1 MDWDRAI
8 VIGRIVR
15 PHGLRGDVV
24 VHPET
29 DFVEARFRPGAS
41 FWTRS
46 VRGDS
51 QITVASARL
60 QGGRPIVGFEGVSSI
75 EQAEALVG
83 LELRVPED
91 ALQPLDP
98 GTYYRHQLEGC
109 QVVTRA
115 GEEVGIVARVDGGA
129 GGSRLEIESTRGEVL
144 VPLAADICVEI
155 DVAARRI
162 TIDPP
167 EGLLGLNEVGRRHDL
182 PADGS
187 RRSRGRRRQ
196 PRH

>member
-1 MDWDRAI
+1 MA
-8 VIGRIVR
+8 VVGRIVR

-29 DFVEARFRPGAS
+29 DFVEERFRQGAS

-46 VRGDS
+46 ARGES
-51 QITVASARL
+51 QMTVATARVH
-60 QGGRPIVGFEGVSSI
+60 GGRPVVGFEGVSSI
-75 EQAEALVG
+75 EQAEGLVG

-91 ALQPLDP
+91 ALQPLDH
-98 GTYYRHQLEGC
+98 GTYYRHQLTGC
-109 QVVTRA
+109 QVVTRT
-115 GEEVGIVARVDGGA
+115 GEAVGTVARVEGGA
-129 GGSRLEIESTRGEVL
+129 GGSRLVIESTRGEVL

-155 DVAARRI
+155 DVSARRI

-167 EGLLGLNEVGRRHDL
+167 EGLLELNEVGRRHDL

-187 RRSRGRRRQ
+187 RRSRGRRR
-196 PRH
+196 